1 MSQAIA
7 SSTLK
12 HRAAD
17 GALTQ
22 SPRCQSCRY
31 RSTISSGSTH
41 LSPVTATPRRL
52 DSLCAMPTIFSSSI
66 LTSRQ
71 MASDQ
76 LCQPGRRRDRAGLP
90 VPGRVQTCGADRSLC
105 LSPGTRRQADGSW
118 IIHATRIPAAI
129 SINGRALTLTQAS
142 ALRTALMFA
151 RRDFESAL
159 AVT

>member
-22 SPRCQSCRY
+22 SPRRQSCRY

-41 LSPVTATPRRL
+41 LSPVTLPPPGRL
-52 DSLCAMPTIFSSSI
+52 DSLCARLTVFSSSI

-76 LCQPGRRRDRAGLP
+76 LVSPAANAIAPAFLFLAACELVELNRY
-90 VPGRVQTCGADRSLC
+90 LC
-105 LSPGTRRQADGSW
+105 LSPGTPRQADGSW
-118 IIHATRIPAAI
+118 IIHANPDPSRHLHQRP
-129 SINGRALTLTQAS
+129 RADADPGQC
-142 ALRTALMFA
+142 TADRA
-151 RRDFESAL
+151 DVCAP
-159 AVT
+159 